1 MSGNGLVNVSVYV
14 GDLASAGLNN
24 EKTAAA
30 GGSGGGK
37 SWLVAIAEAMGNA
50 LGTKAAKLVELS
62 HKLDSLAGKSSDDQ
76 QAAKEFQ
83 KTMAEFQAESQL
95 FSMMSNAFST
105 AVKAI
110 GEGMTSLARKQ

>member
-1 MSGNGLVNVSVYV
+1 MSNGINVSVYV
-14 GDLASAGLNN
+14 GDVASSGLQREKDGVAG
-24 EKTAAA
+24 
-30 GGSGGGK
+30 SGGK
-37 SWLVAIAEAMGNA
+37 SWLVAIAQAMGNA

-62 HKLDSLAGKSSDDQ
+62 KKLDSLAGSSSDDQ

-83 KTMAEFQAESQL
+83 KTMAQFQAESQL

-105 AVKAI
+105 AVKSI

>member
-1 MSGNGLVNVSVYV
+1 MTDGINVNVYV
-14 GDLASAGLNN
+14 GDVASSGLQREREGVAG
-24 EKTAAA
+24 
-30 GGSGGGK
+30 SGGK
-37 SWLVAIAEAMGNA
+37 SWLVAIAQAMGNA

-62 HKLDSLAGKSSDDQ
+62 QKLDSLAGTSSDDQ

-83 KTMAEFQAESQL
+83 KTMAQFQAESQL

-105 AVKAI
+105 AVKSI

>member
-1 MSGNGLVNVSVYV
+1 MTQGINVSVYV
-14 GDLASAGLNN
+14 GDVASSGLQR
-24 EKTAAA
+24 ERD
-30 GGSGGGK
+30 GVSGGGSK
-37 SWLVAIAEAMGNA
+37 SWLVAIAQAMGNA

-62 HKLDSLAGKSSDDQ
+62 KKLDSLAGSSSDDQ

-105 AVKAI
+105 AVKSI
-110 GEGMTSLARKQ
+110 GEGMTALARKQ

>member
-1 MSGNGLVNVSVYV
+1 MSNGINVSVYV
-14 GDLASAGLNN
+14 GDVASSGLQRDK
-24 EKTAAA
+24 EAS
-30 GGSGGGK
+30 GSGGK
-37 SWLVAIAEAMGNA
+37 SWLVAIAQAMGNA

-76 QAAKEFQ
+76 KSAKEFQ

-105 AVKAI
+105 AVKSI

>member
-1 MSGNGLVNVSVYV
+1 MSNGINVSVYV
-14 GDLASAGLNN
+14 GDIASSGLQREKDGVAG
-24 EKTAAA
+24 
-30 GGSGGGK
+30 SGGK
-37 SWLVAIAEAMGNA
+37 SWLVAIAQAMGNA

-62 HKLDSLAGKSSDDQ
+62 KKLDSLAGSSSDDQ

-83 KTMAEFQAESQL
+83 KTMAQFQAESQL

-105 AVKAI
+105 AVKSI

>member
-1 MSGNGLVNVSVYV
+1 MSDGITISVRV
-14 GDLASAGLNN
+14 GDIASSGMQREKDGVAG
-24 EKTAAA
+24 
-30 GGSGGGK
+30 SGGK
-37 SWLVAIAEAMGNA
+37 SWLVAIAQAMGNA

-76 QAAKEFQ
+76 KAAKEFQ

-105 AVKAI
+105 AVKSI
-110 GEGMTSLARKQ
+110 GEGMTALSRKQ

>member
-1 MSGNGLVNVSVYV
+1 MSNGINVTVYV
-14 GDLASAGLNN
+14 GDVASSGLQR
-24 EKTAAA
+24 EREGAV
-30 GGSGGGK
+30 GGSK
-37 SWLVAIAEAMGNA
+37 SWLVAIAQAMGNA

-62 HKLDSLAGKSSDDQ
+62 KKLDSLAGSSSDDQ

-83 KTMAEFQAESQL
+83 KTMAQFQAESQL

-105 AVKAI
+105 AVKSI

>member
-1 MSGNGLVNVSVYV
+1 MSGNGLVNVNVYV

-24 EKTAAA
+24 EKTA
-30 GGSGGGK
+30 GSGGSSGK

-50 LGTKAAKLVELS
+50 LGTKAARLVDLS
-62 HKLDSLAGKSSDDQ
+62 KKLDSLAGSSSDDQ